1 MKYFKIVKL
10 IWTFYKS
17 FIFFS
22 FLVTALCIALFWE
35 YGLGIYGIL
44 FCFKIA
50 TLTMTFFIVNSYK
63 SNEYCYYQNL
73 GVSKILLW
81 VCSLSFDLIL
91 FFLFDIFD
99 LQNKMTHILEADSIQ
114 FGFEGRRILSD
125 IYLKCET
132 GKITG
137 ILGRNGQGKSC
148 LMKIIYGSLKCEK
161 SVRIDNYSQYKVFK
175 KRELLLYVPQFN
187 FIPRSL
193 TLKQIFQDFEL
204 EYSFFQNIFSEFKTR
219 YKSVVNS
226 LSGGEQRLIEVYLI
240 VKSKTQFAIL
250 DEPFTHLNP
259 LQIEKVKDVLIQEK
273 SNKGLLITDHMF
285 RNVTDISD
293 TLYIL
298 KDGKTHLTMSINDI
312 EAYGY
317 ARL

>member
-1 MKYFKIVKL
+1 
-10 IWTFYKS
+10 
-17 FIFFS
+17 
-22 FLVTALCIALFWE
+22 
-35 YGLGIYGIL
+35 
-44 FCFKIA
+44 
-50 TLTMTFFIVNSYK
+50 
-63 SNEYCYYQNL
+63 
-73 GVSKILLW
+73 
-81 VCSLSFDLIL
+81 
-91 FFLFDIFD
+91 
-99 LQNKMTHILEADSIQ
+99 MTHILEADSIQ